1 MVSTEINNILKRL
14 DEHETR
20 IKDLEEQ
27 IKVSENEIEL
37 TEKTDMDS
45 KFPQNLCK
53 SAGIN
58 SIELS
63 HILDYDD
70 DILELI
76 CYIKDLSNPEK
87 QFNGTLVILTVYH
100 FWKNINKLKSSELGK
115 MLKNCDV
122 DLKNYARTLNK
133 SEHKKYIRR
142 IGQKGSH
149 DFSYQVRDPLGI
161 EKGLELIKELAI
173 QESSGE

>member
-37 TEKTDMDS
+37 TEKTDMGS

-76 CYIKDLSNPEK
+76 CYTKGLSNPEK

-100 FWKNINKLKSSELGK
+100 FWKSINKLKSSELGK
-115 MLKNCDV
+115 ILKNCDV

-133 SEHKKYIRR
+133 AEHKKYIRR

-173 QESSGE
+173 QESYGE